1 MRERAVGAAD
11 GARLAMRAPAG
22 RSGRQA
28 SAAIAQCVALVL
40 ASLGVACA
48 QAPPGLE
55 HAPATSGVATPVTTL
70 ELVEARGLSGLVLSP
85 DGRYAAVR
93 EDRQSVAENATI
105 IAWLVVRLGDGKI
118 LQDFDAG
125 APRWTNNGALAA
137 ETPQWSP
144 DSRWIYFRAVSDGQ
158 AQVWRASIES
168 GDVEQLTRDPADV
181 HAFSVGARGELAYAV
196 GPATRDEIAR
206 AEQEERDTGVLLDS
220 SIIKGFPITASFP
233 VNGRMATYRLRSGAV
248 TSGRATLL
256 GTEPLSAFSPG
267 PGGARGD
274 AASPADL
281 ERLDA
286 WWRATFGGIYP
297 AVAETAA
304 TLASP
309 SGDRLAGVRVED
321 ASDASVSAPVRSAAT
336 QLFWS
341 ETANPPDQSVC
352 EHAICTDADNIAI
365 VGWAGGGDVL
375 VFQAYRSGMD
385 QLATWNTTRGEV
397 RVLNVDAGNLGAY
410 ESGTQGLCRLAGSE
424 VICIASGA
432 STPPRL
438 VAINVDT
445 GVARILYDPNPHL
458 TPERLGRV
466 QTVTLKDR
474 FGNTTIGRI
483 VTPNIA
489 EGLGPRPLVIT
500 TYTCSGFL
508 LGGSGRDVPEHVLAG
523 LGYTSICVDQ
533 GGGVVRRVPRFEMS
547 RSNMDLSGLDFYE
560 HAVRVAS
567 SLGLADP
574 DRVMLTGFSGSA
586 TNTTFAITQSE
597 IFTAAAV
604 MTEGSAD
611 PIACYVTG
619 HTRSCETL
627 ARGEGLGVPYDSRDG
642 ILRTSPALN
651 VESIRTPLLMQLPE
665 TEYVP
670 MMQLYTAMRDYG
682 RAVEMYI
689 YPGAYHYKHQPR
701 QRLAVYDRNVDW
713 ANFWLR
719 GMISVL
725 PERELQNARWEDMR
739 HAQCELISPQTLAV
753 PRYCMN

>member
-1 MRERAVGAAD
+1 
-11 GARLAMRAPAG
+11 
-22 RSGRQA
+22 
-28 SAAIAQCVALVL
+28 VL
-40 ASLGVACA
+40 ASWGAACA
-48 QAPPGLE
+48 QAPTGLE
-55 HAPATSGVATPVTTL
+55 HASVTPGASSPVTTL

-105 IAWLVVRLGDGKI
+105 IAWLVVRLVDGKI
-118 LQDFDAG
+118 LHVFDAG

-144 DSRWIYFRAVSDGQ
+144 DSGWLYFRAVRNGQ
-158 AQVWRASIES
+158 AQVWRTSIY
-168 GDVEQLTRDPADV
+168 GGNVEQLTRDPADV
-181 HAFSVGARGELAYAV
+181 HVFSIGAQGELAYAV

-206 AEQEERDTGVLLDS
+206 AEQAERDTGVLLDS
-220 SIIKGFPITASFP
+220 SIIKGFSITANFP
-233 VNGRMATYRLRSGAV
+233 VNGRMATYRLRPGAV

-267 PGGARGD
+267 PEGVRGNVE
-274 AASPADL
+274 SADSL
-281 ERLDA
+281 QELDT

-297 AVAETAA
+297 AMAEIIN
-304 TLASP
+304 TLP
-309 SGDRLAGVRVED
+309 SSRGSRLAGVRVQD
-321 ASDASVSAPVRSAAT
+321 ASGESAPFRSAAT
-336 QLFWS
+336 QLYWS
-341 ETANPPDQSVC
+341 DTANPSGQRVC
-352 EHAICTDADNIAI
+352 EDAVCTDADNIAI
-365 VGWAGGGDVL
+365 IGWSEGEDVL
-375 VFQAYRSGMD
+375 VFQAYRSGID
-385 QLATWNTTRGEV
+385 QLATWNTSTGEV
-397 RVLNVDAGNLGAY
+397 RVLSTDAGSLGAY
-410 ESGTQGLCRLAGSE
+410 ESGTQGRCRLAGSE
-424 VICIASGA
+424 AICIASGA
-432 STPPRL
+432 NVPPHL

-445 GVARILYDPNPHL
+445 GLARTLYDPNPNL
-458 TPERLGRV
+458 TPARLGRV
-466 QTVTLKDR
+466 QTVTLRDR

-483 VTPNIA
+483 VTPNDA
-489 EGLGPRPLVIT
+489 EGQGPRPLVIT

-523 LGYTSICVDQ
+523 LGYTSICIDQ
-533 GGGVVRRVPRFEMS
+533 GGGVVRRVAGFEMN
-547 RSNMDLSGLDFYE
+547 RTTMDLSGLDFYE
-560 HAVRVAS
+560 DAIRVVSA
-567 SLGLADP
+567 LGLADP
-574 DRVMLTGFSGSA
+574 NRVMLTGFSGSA
-586 TNTTFAITQSE
+586 TNTAFAITQSDM
-597 IFTAAAV
+597 FTAAAV

-627 ARGEGLGVPYDSRDG
+627 ARSEGVGLPYDSRDG

-682 RAVEMYI
+682 RAVEMHI

-719 GMISVL
+719 GLLSPL

-739 HAQCELISPQTLAV
+739 LAQCALNAPQALAISW
-753 PRYCMN
+753 YCMN